1 MRCGALVTR
10 LCGAVAAVHCT
21 CGGYDDSCH
30 QARLS
35 AVSDPLSGSAS
46 PSHSPHSTLSC
57 LLHYFRVTPDI
68 MDGGGWCW
76 QPVSVRRSSQLSR
89 SRTQAVHP
97 EPELQSTVTSRRLT
111 GELGL
116 WTSFIILT
124 GPPLL
129 WPRAVLGL
137 SSKLE
142 LVLYLLKT
150 GNLAPTCT
158 YK

>member
-30 QARLS
+30 QALLS

-46 PSHSPHSTLSC
+46 PSHTPHTVSC

-76 QPVSVRRSSQLSR
+76 QPVSVRRSSQLF
-89 SRTQAVHP
+89 RTQAVHP
-97 EPELQSTVTSRRLT
+97 EPEPRSTVISLGWT
-111 GELGL
+111 GEFGL
-116 WTSFIILT
+116 CGSFIVLT

-129 WPRAVLGL
+129 WPRAVLEL
-137 SSKLE
+137 SSIMELV